1 MALGNGCDQAHATA
15 RRLTTSRT
23 DAATSRSMTVYCRS
37 MTVIVLTPKAF
48 LHLLRAM
55 LAV

>member
-1 MALGNGCDQAHATA
+1 MQSHAPLVRSSDRIEGGLSVTY
-15 RRLTTSRT
+15 TVTNRT
-23 DAATSRSMTVYCRS
+23 DAATSRS

-48 LHLLRAM
+48 LHLQRAM